1 MNRIEQRCNHDLDAI
16 KLAARSVSAAES
28 EVALSVPDI
37 RCAGCIQK
45 IENAL
50 IVTPGISW
58 ARVNLTT
65 RQVRVRWLTGNGTP
79 PLIDIISHCGFEAQL
94 AHSDDENSDS
104 NELTAHIR
112 ALAVAGFAAGNVMML
127 SWSVWSGA
135 DDSTRQLFHTLS
147 AAIAIPA
154 LIFSSRLF
162 FTSACKALRH
172 RTTNMDVPI
181 CVGIVLTTLLSVYD
195 TITGGH
201 QVYFDAA
208 IMLVFFLLIGRTLDI
223 RMRSKARD
231 AMGSLRQMQPGIA
244 HVLLPDGDKTVP
256 TAIDDV
262 LKDTLLR
269 VYTGE
274 RIPVDCRVESG
285 ACTIDMS
292 IVSGESVPVPV
303 RPGAIVYAG
312 CKILDG
318 ELTVRAVEDVQGSFL
333 SRIEHEITQAEY
345 QKGHYQQLADRVV
358 SYYTPFV
365 HGAAMLGFAL
375 WMMATRDWYQSI
387 TVGVA
392 VLIITCPCALGL
404 AVPIARVIAA
414 QQLMLRGVLMK
425 NGKALEPLALVTT
438 VMFDKTG
445 TLTTAQASIDQLLS
459 DYDEHSLDIA
469 QKLSAESE
477 HPYAKAILN
486 ASEAINSLS
495 PGEQSPGDCWDAIE
509 QLAGAGVEGWLDG
522 QVFRL
527 GREAWSLS
535 ELIRPRTVTDGEP
548 FVSQSSNCTVENRDH
563 SSSTLS
569 CDGKYLARF
578 TFKDTLRQSA
588 SLCIRQLESLNMST
602 AILSGDKEAP
612 VEIIARTLNIKD
624 YHSSAKPWDK
634 VSWIQTS
641 HRSGESVLMI
651 GDGINDSPALSASSV
666 SMVPGTAANMTRHM
680 GDFILLADRL
690 TAIPEAIQIA
700 RQARRIMIQNLWL
713 AVGYNL
719 VAMPLALA
727 GFVTPLMAALAMS
740 LSSALVVANS
750 LRLARFKFP
759 EDLPSSNS
767 VKRYKLKTSVIGEDA
782 SQGAS

>member
-1 MNRIEQRCNHDLDAI
+1 MKPVEQRCNHDLDAI
-16 KLAARSVSAAES
+16 ELAARSVSATEK
-28 EVALSVPDI
+28 EVTLSVADI

-50 IVTPGISW
+50 LATPGISR

-65 RQVRVRWLTGNGTP
+65 RQVRVRWITGTRLP
-79 PLIDIISHCGFEAQL
+79 PLIDIIAHSGFTAQL
-94 AHSDDENSDS
+94 VHNDVENSDG
-104 NELTAHIR
+104 NELADHIR

-135 DDSTRQLFHTLS
+135 DDATRQMFHILS

-162 FTSACKALRH
+162 FSSAWQALRNKS
-172 RTTNMDVPI
+172 TNMDVPI
-181 CVGIVLTTLLSVYD
+181 CVGIVLTTLLSLYD
-195 TITGGH
+195 TSTGGH

-223 RMRSKARD
+223 HMRSKARD
-231 AMGSLRQMQPGIA
+231 AMGSLRQLQPGLA
-244 HVLLPDGDKTVP
+244 HVLPPHGDTTVL

-262 LKDTLLR
+262 LKDDLLR
-269 VYTGE
+269 VNTGE
-274 RIPVDCRVESG
+274 RIPVDCRVVSG
-285 ACTIDMS
+285 VCTIDVS

-303 RPGAIVYAG
+303 RTGTIVYAG

-318 ELTVRAVEDVQGSFL
+318 ELTVKAVEDVQGSYL

-345 QKGHYQQLADRVV
+345 QKGHYHQLADRVV

-365 HGAAMLGFAL
+365 HGAALLGFAL

-387 TVGVA
+387 TIGVA

-404 AVPIARVIAA
+404 AVPIARVLAA

-425 NGKALEPLALVTT
+425 NGQALEQLAMVST
-438 VMFDKTG
+438 VVFDKTG
-445 TLTTAQASIDQLLS
+445 TLTTAQASLDKSLS
-459 DYDEHSLDIA
+459 DYDQRALDIS

-486 ASEAINSLS
+486 ASEAINSIS
-495 PGEQSPGDCWDAIE
+495 ASDRWDAIHHVS
-509 QLAGAGVEGWLDG
+509 GEGIEGRLDG

-527 GREAWSLS
+527 GSEAWSLS
-535 ELIRPRTVTDGEP
+535 QLETPGTLTAGVP
-548 FVSQSSNCTVENRDH
+548 FISQNSNYPASDIDH
-563 SSSTLS
+563 SSSILS
-569 CDGKYLARF
+569 RDGAYLARF

-612 VEIIARTLNIKD
+612 VETIARILNVKE
-624 YHSSAKPWDK
+624 YHASAKPWDK
-634 VSWIQTS
+634 VSWIQTR
-641 HRSGESVLMI
+641 HRSGELVLMI

-666 SMVPGTAANMTRHM
+666 SMVPGTAANMTRRL
-680 GDFILLADRL
+680 GDFILLANRL

-750 LRLARFKFP
+750 LRLTRVKF
-759 EDLPSSNS
+759 SSDMSFIHSTRRYGIASS
-767 VKRYKLKTSVIGEDA
+767 VAGNDA
-782 SQGAS
+782 GQDAGHGVS